1 MNGIKWCPNCGM
13 PCEHPD
19 DHTCSPALQKKSVVV
34 SEEEYERLK
43 DLLVQ
48 CHGLA
53 MANGSFHL
61 AEEIREVTG
70 LKKDW

>member
-1 MNGIKWCPNCGM
+1 MKYCSDCGT
-13 PCEHPD
+13 PCERLD
-19 DHTCSPALQKKSVVV
+19 DHTCSPALREHHVLIPEK
-34 SEEEYERLK
+34 EYEQLK

-53 MANGSFHL
+53 MANGSFRL